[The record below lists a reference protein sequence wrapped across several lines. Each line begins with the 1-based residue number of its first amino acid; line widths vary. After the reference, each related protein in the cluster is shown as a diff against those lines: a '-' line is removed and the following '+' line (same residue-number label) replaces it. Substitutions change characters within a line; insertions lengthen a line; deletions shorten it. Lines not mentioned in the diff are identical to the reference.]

1 MKNEEQVFRI
11 GTLAEK
17 LQVERFV
24 IRFWEKEFSLK
35 PNRTT
40 GKQRFYT
47 VEDLHKFT
55 TIKELL
61 YNKGLTIAGAKKHF
75 AELKKQAKLGIAPD
89 ETAASTI
96 IASQPTTMDPQDS
109 PLQITATCCRCE
121 QLADQLRAFKEKL
134 LILRQTLS

>member
-24 IRFWEKEFSLK
+24 IRFWEKEFSMK

-47 VEDLHKFT
+47 EDDLKKFT

-61 YNKGLTIAGAKKHF
+61 YGKGLTIAGAKKHF
-75 AELKKQAKLGIAPD
+75 AELKKQAKSGVPAPD
-89 ETAASTI
+89 TI
-96 IASQPTTMDPQDS
+96 IASQETTMDPQDC
-109 PLQITATCCRCE
+109 PLQMGTCSRCG
-121 QLADQLRAFKEKL
+121 QLSAQLLDFKEKL
-134 LILRQTLS
+134 LAIRQTL

>member
-24 IRFWEKEFSLK
+24 IRFWEKEFAMK
-35 PNRTT
+35 PHRTT

-47 VEDLHKFT
+47 EEDFKKFT

-61 YNKGLTIAGAKKHF
+61 YDKGLTIAGAKKHF
-75 AELKKQAKLGIAPD
+75 AELKKQAKNCTS
-89 ETAASTI
+89 TADTI
-96 IASQPTTMDPQDS
+96 IASQPTTMDPQDCS
-109 PLQITATCCRCE
+109 LQTTATCERCNNLIE
-121 QLADQLRAFKEKL
+121 QLTAFKAKL
-134 LILRQTLS
+134 LELKQAR

>member
-1 MKNEEQVFRI
+1 MKHEEQVFRI

-24 IRFWEKEFSLK
+24 IRFWEKEFAMK
-35 PNRTT
+35 PHRTT

-47 VEDLHKFT
+47 EEDFKKFT

-61 YNKGLTIAGAKKHF
+61 YDKGLTIAGAKKHF
-75 AELKKQAKLGIAPD
+75 AELKKQAKNETSTPD
-89 ETAASTI
+89 SI

-109 PLQITATCCRCE
+109 QLQTAAACERCNK
-121 QLADQLRAFKEKL
+121 LAEELVVFKAKL
-134 LILRQTLS
+134 LELRDTL